1 MPWRLVFKNLTN
13 HWFRSLLT
21 IGALVI
27 ALFLL
32 CTLRTLVVALDAG
45 VRDAAANRLIVQSQ
59 VSLFVALPKSYQAK
73 IHDVPGVADVS
84 RWQWF
89 GGYYQEPKNFFAQFG
104 TDVDVFL
111 EMYPEIEVIE
121 GSVERFKTER
131 QACLIGTDLVER
143 FNWKVGDRVPVIT
156 GLFARS
162 DQQPWTFDVV
172 GVYRS
177 SKKNVDNNT
186 LYFNFEYLAKALE
199 TGETL
204 GPDGVGVYVA
214 TIEPGADRTQVA
226 ATIDGLFE
234 NGPQRTLTNTEAEF
248 QAQFVSMIG
257 NVPFFV
263 SAIGMGVLIAILF
276 ATLNTMLM
284 ASGEQTR
291 DLGVLKALGFTD
303 GTVFAFMLT
312 QSLVLCSIGGF
323 CGIGLAIVSEPMML
337 SMLSTMFPGYELTSG
352 TLLLASGL
360 TLGLGLLAGIL
371 PALRA
376 RRLEVVEALRAHV

>member
-1 MPWRLVFKNLTN
+1 MPWRLVFKNLTK

-21 IGALVI
+21 VGSLVI

-59 VSLFVALPKSYQAK
+59 VSLFVALPKSYQSK
-73 IHDVPGVADVS
+73 IREVPGVDQVS

-89 GGYYQEPKNFFAQFG
+89 GGYYQEQGNFFAQFG

-121 GSVERFKTER
+121 GSIEKFKTER
-131 QACLIGTDLVER
+131 QACLVGTDLVDR
-143 FNWKVGDRVPVIT
+143 FGWKVGDRVPIIT
-156 GLFARS
+156 GLFSRS
-162 DQQPWTFDVV
+162 DLEPWTFDVV

-177 SKKNVDNNT
+177 SKKNVDNGT

-199 TGETL
+199 TGETI

-214 TIEPGADRTQVA
+214 TLKPDADRTQVA

-248 QAQFVSMIG
+248 QAQFVSMMG

-303 GTVFAFMLT
+303 SSVFALMLA

-323 CGIGLAIVSEPMML
+323 GGIGFAILTEPLMLAFL
-337 SMLSTMFPGYELTSG
+337 GKMFPGYELTTQ
-352 TLLLASGL
+352 TLLLATSL

-376 RRLEVVEALRAHV
+376 RRLEVVEALRANV

>member
-1 MPWRLVFKNLTN
+1 MPWSLVFKNLTK

-21 IGALVI
+21 IGALGI
-27 ALFLL
+27 ALCLL
-32 CTLRTLVVALDAG
+32 CTLRSLIVALDAG

-73 IHDVPGVADVS
+73 VAEVPGVDKVS

-89 GGYYQEPKNFFAQFG
+89 GGFYEEPENFFAQFG

-121 GSVERFKTER
+121 GSVEKFKTER
-131 QACLIGTDLVER
+131 QACLIGTDLVRR
-143 FNWKVGDRVPVIT
+143 FNWKVGDQVPVIS
-156 GLFARS
+156 GLFARA
-162 DQQPWTFDVV
+162 DQQAWTFTVA

-177 SKKNVDNNT
+177 KKKNVDNNT

-199 TGETL
+199 SGETV

-214 TIEPGADRTQVA
+214 TLEPGADRTQVA

-263 SAIGMGVLIAILF
+263 NAIGMGVLVAILF

-303 GTVFAFMLT
+303 GSVFAVMLA

-323 CGIGLAIVSEPMML
+323 GGIAVAIVVEGGMQQL
-337 SMLSTMFPGYELTSG
+337 LSTTFPGYELTSG
-352 TLLLASGL
+352 TLLLASSL
-360 TLGLGLLAGIL
+360 TIGLGLLAGIL

-376 RRLEVVEALRAHV
+376 RRLEVVEALRASV